1 MFCVI
6 VEFCNDACHLAI
18 SGRTY
23 ANNFAEYTALCVQS
37 SVAKVIDIF
46 VGTTTFSL
54 E

>member
-6 VEFCNDACHLAI
+6 VEFCYDACHLAI
-18 SGRTY
+18 SGITY
-23 ANNFAEYTALCVQS
+23 SNNFTESKALCVQS
-37 SVAKVIDIF
+37 SVEKVIDIF